1 MSNITTYAIPLKYS
15 LGVPLFSLAYL
26 FLLTRGDVTEVPMTA
41 VKVIPIYA
49 MFFLMEKLATAE
61 NRKRTK
67 FSNFMQIGLIFSS
80 FGDISLELEPAI
92 SDILFVVGLAN
103 FLIAHWFY
111 VAAFTSDSAK
121 TAPLW
126 FIFSFGYAGSFF
138 YVMNSG
144 DLPDKLQIP
153 VAAYAFSIATM
164 LWMSI
169 RRIGSKNST
178 ITSQY
183 LGVAGAVIFVISD
196 SFIGYNRFV
205 APIPF
210 IKHYVMIT
218 YYSAQYC
225 LTMATNGIASG
236 DRVKSN

>member
-1 MSNITTYAIPLKYS
+1 
-15 LGVPLFSLAYL
+15 
-26 FLLTRGDVTEVPMTA
+26 
-41 VKVIPIYA
+41 
-49 MFFLMEKLATAE
+49 MEKLATAE
-61 NRKRTK
+61 NRERTK

-80 FGDISLELEPAI
+80 FGDISLELEPAV

-111 VAAFTSDSAK
+111 VAAFTSDIAQ
-121 TAPLW
+121 TAVFW
-126 FIFSFGYAGSFF
+126 FFFSFGYAGSFF

-169 RRIGSKNST
+169 RRVGSKQST
-178 ITSQY
+178 KSSQY
-183 LGVAGAVIFVISD
+183 FGVAGAVIFVLSD

-205 APIPF
+205 QPF
-210 IKHYVMIT
+210 PYVKHCVMIT
-218 YYSAQYC
+218 YFSAQYC
-225 LTMATNGIASG
+225 LTMSTNGIATR
-236 DRVKSN
+236 DRVKTN